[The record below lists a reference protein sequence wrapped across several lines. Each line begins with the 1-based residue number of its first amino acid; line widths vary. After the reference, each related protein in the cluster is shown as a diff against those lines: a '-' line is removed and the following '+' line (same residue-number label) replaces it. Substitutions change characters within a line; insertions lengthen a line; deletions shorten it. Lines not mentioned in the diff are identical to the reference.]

1 MIKHLA
7 LIMDGN
13 RRWAKRFGLLP
24 WAGHSEG
31 AKTIETVVS
40 FALEHH
46 IPYVSLYAWSL
57 ENFKRD
63 AQEQEQLWSLFAEHA
78 LTHQAP
84 FIEKGVRVSFI
95 GDRAHFPQ
103 SLRETIETLEESTKA
118 GTALSLNILFCYG
131 AQQEIMYGVKQIAQ
145 LIAHGKLHVEQLSE
159 KIFEEQLWTSN
170 TPPPDLIIR
179 TGGCRRLS
187 NFLLYQAAYSEIHFL
202 DCLWPEITTA
212 HLENSLNTFAQTQQN
227 YGI

>member
-40 FALEHH
+40 FGLENH
-46 IPYVSLYAWSL
+46 IAYISLYAWSL

-63 AQEQEQLWSLFAEHA
+63 AQEQEHLWNLFAQHA
-78 LTHQAP
+78 LSHQKS
-84 FIEKGVRVSFI
+84 FVRNGVRVLFV
-95 GDRAHFPQ
+95 GDRTHFPQ
-103 SLRETIETLEESTKA
+103 SLLETIETLESATQA
-118 GTALSLNILFCYG
+118 GAALTLNVLFCYG
-131 AQQEIMYGVKQIAQ
+131 AQQEIFYGVKQIAQ
-145 LIAHGKLHVEQLSE
+145 LIAHGKLQVEQLSE
-159 KIFEEQLWTSN
+159 KIFEQQLWTGN

-202 DCLWPEITTA
+202 DCLWPEITAA
-212 HLENSLNTFAQTQQN
+212 HLQHSLNTFAQTQHN